1 LKKNSQLSTVNSQL
15 KMAFWDDLGN
25 SLTGQSSNEIINKQ
39 MSLQAQALNSKQK
52 TGIGTGLIIGLIIMI
67 LIVLGV
73 VIYLIQTSK
82 TSA

>member
-1 LKKNSQLSTVNSQL
+1 
-15 KMAFWDDLGN
+15 MAFWDDLGN

-39 MSLQAQALNSKQK
+39 LDLQAQALNSKQK
-52 TGIGTGLIIGLIIMI
+52 TSVGTGLIIGVIFTI

>member
-1 LKKNSQLSTVNSQL
+1 
-15 KMAFWDDLGN
+15 MAFWDDLGN

-39 MSLQAQALNSKQK
+39 LDLQTQALNSKQK
-52 TGIGTGLIIGLIIMI
+52 TSVGTGLIIGVIFTI